1 MARGKHPYPLD
12 LGMSLMCD
20 LWKLKAAA
28 WSAIMIL
35 MTNHVSDSLRRTDK
49 KNDRKYGM
57 LGHYGSGS
65 DDRSWQVHGLD

>member
-12 LGMSLMCD
+12 VGMSLMCD
-20 LWKLKAAA
+20 LWKLKAAV
-28 WSAIMIL
+28 WWAIMIL

-49 KNDRKYGM
+49 KNDRKYCM

-65 DDRSWQVHGLD
+65 DDRSWQVHGFD